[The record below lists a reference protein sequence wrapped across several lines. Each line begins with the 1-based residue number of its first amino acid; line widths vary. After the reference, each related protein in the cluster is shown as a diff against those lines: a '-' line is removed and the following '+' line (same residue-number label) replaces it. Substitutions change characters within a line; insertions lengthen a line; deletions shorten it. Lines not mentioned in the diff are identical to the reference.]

1 LLGLREIDS
10 LTLTFVRA
18 FGLIR
23 AGALRSLATCVTE
36 LDPDILAVSEIDAGD
51 ALAIATRSDRQWA
64 YRGGQALLWNRRFAA
79 RKVHDL
85 YLPVLPLQP
94 FERRGL
100 LRVDGLCDG
109 SELTLFATRFSPDRT
124 RIRDLR
130 FARSAIRACSAKVVL
145 FVAAPPPVRARIG
158 FADLGLQ
165 SRCGDDIADLM
176 VAARG
181 FVLNSCNVGAE
192 RDGIGAPVV
201 ARLTA

>member
-1 LLGLREIDS
+1 MT

-18 FGLIR
+18 LGLTR
-23 AGALRSLATCVTE
+23 AGALRSLAACVTE
-36 LDPDILAVSEIDAGD
+36 LDPDILAISEIDAGD

-85 YLPVLPLQP
+85 YLPALPLQP

-109 SELTLFATRFSPDRT
+109 IELTLFATRFSSDRT

-130 FARSAIRACSAKVVL
+130 FARSAVRACSANVAL
-145 FVAAPPPVRARIG
+145 FVAAPPPVSARIG
-158 FADLGLQ
+158 FGDLGLQ
-165 SRCGDDIADLM
+165 SRCGDDAADLM
-176 VAARG
+176 MAARG
-181 FVLNSCNVGAE
+181 FVLNSCTVGVVRE
-192 RDGIGAPVV
+192 GIGAPVI